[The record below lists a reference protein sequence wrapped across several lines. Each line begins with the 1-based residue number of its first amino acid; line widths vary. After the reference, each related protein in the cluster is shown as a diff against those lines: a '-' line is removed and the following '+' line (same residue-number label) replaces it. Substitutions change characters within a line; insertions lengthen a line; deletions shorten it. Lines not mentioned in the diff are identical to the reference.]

1 MMLPRRLIT
10 VAGLLAALLSAT
22 AARAEFSEAGFGR
35 WLQDAGLGLEQRLAG
50 LDTRDVQVGDQRW
63 HLYTRRLDSAKPC
76 VVMVHGFTARG
87 AHWFRMA
94 RRLPDERCLIVVDLP
109 GFGASGFDPHAS
121 YDPATQADRL
131 SALLLQLKPA
141 NPRVDMIGNSMGG
154 FITAEFALRHPAQT
168 RSIALLDAAGVHSP
182 TPSLLRREIMAGRN
196 GFFATNLDE
205 YRRFYAMTMNKPP
218 YVPDAIIVANGEE
231 ALARRARHQYIFG
244 QIHERYLDDRLK
256 QIRVPTLIAW
266 GDHDQLLDISMLK
279 VWSGIPGSRT
289 HVFAGIGHM
298 PHLECPADAAALYTD
313 FLAPLN

>member
-1 MMLPRRLIT
+1 MMLPRLLT
-10 VAGLLAALLSAT
+10 LAGLLAASLLSPVAH
-22 AARAEFSEAGFGR
+22 AEFSEAGFGR

-50 LDTRDVQVGDQRW
+50 LETRDVQVGDQRW
-63 HLYTRRLDSAKPC
+63 HLFTRQLDSAKPC
-76 VVMVHGFTARG
+76 IVMVHGFTARG

-94 RRLPDERCLIVVDLP
+94 RRLPDDRCLIVVDLP
-109 GFGASGFDPHAS
+109 GFGASGFDPKGQ
-121 YDPATQADRL
+121 YDTATQADRL

-154 FITAEFALRHPAQT
+154 FITAQFALRHPAQT

-182 TPSLLRREIMAGRN
+182 TPSLLRQQIKAGRN

-205 YRRFYAMTMNKPP
+205 YRRFYAMTMNKAP

-244 QIHERYLDDRLK
+244 QIHERYIDDRLHD
-256 QIRVPTLIAW
+256 IRVPTLIAW
-266 GDHDQLLDISMLK
+266 GDHDQLLDISMMRI
-279 VWSGIPGSRT
+279 WSGIPGSRT
-289 HVFAGIGHM
+289 HVFPGIGHM
-298 PHLECPADAAALYTD
+298 PHLECPADAAALYTE